1 MDELEKKIATD
12 TSPVNSTGT
21 EVLKWIDHPLKK
33 SWKNLLIVVLFLMVA
48 PAVVFF
54 STKSLLFL
62 FLSIVFLLGSLSTF
76 FLPTSYELSENCI
89 KVKFFFNTRKMEW
102 GKYRSFY
109 VDKNGVLLSPFEK
122 PSRLETFR
130 GIYLRFNQNKDEV
143 VNFIKQRIKS

>member
-1 MDELEKKIATD
+1 METVD
-12 TSPVNSTGT
+12 NSFTTPTAGLT
-21 EVLKWIDHPLKK
+21 PRREVLKWIDHPLKK
-33 SWKNLLIVVLFLMVA
+33 SGKNLLIVVLFLIVA

-62 FLSIVFLLGSLSTF
+62 FLSIIFLLGSLSTF

-122 PSRLETFR
+122 PSRLENFR
-130 GIYLRFNQNKDEV
+130 GLYIRFNQNKKEV
-143 VNFIKQRIKS
+143 IDFIKTKIKS